1 MKKTLITS
9 TAALALLAL
18 PAAAQSVQQEL
29 SALRAQVN
37 AQQSAIDALKSADKG
52 RFVLSAGKGIE
63 LKFTGQINRGVLF
76 TDDGENNDVFF
87 VDNDNSS
94 TRLNFSGKGQ
104 ITQDVS
110 AGAVFEVEFESNS
123 TADIS
128 QNKSTNAA
136 DLKERKLEFYLE
148 SKTLGKLTVGQGD
161 MASNGSSEVDLSGT
175 TVVAYSG
182 IADPA
187 SGILFYDQT
196 TNALTTTKIGSAFN
210 QFDGLSRQDRIR
222 YDTPNFN
229 GITLSASVGDGDISF
244 GSDKADGDSEIWD
257 VAARYDGQLGDVK
270 VSAAAAYA
278 TSDEK
283 EHQFSSSASFLHTTS
298 GVSLTGAYAQRDI
311 DSTDGRDPV
320 FYYVKLGWQTENL
333 SSWGKTAFAVDY
345 SQNDDIVKLN
355 DDATSYGLF
364 VVQNIKAIN
373 SELYAGVRN
382 YDYSSKVVGQDLDDV
397 TAILVGGRLKF

>member
-18 PAAAQSVQQEL
+18 PAAAQTVQQEL
-29 SALRAQVN
+29 SALRAQVD

-63 LKFTGQINRGVLF
+63 LKFTGQVNRGVLF

-104 ITQDVS
+104 ITEDVS

-123 TADIS
+123 TADIN
-128 QNKSTNAA
+128 QNKSTNSAV
-136 DLKERKLEFYLE
+136 LKERKLEFYLE

-161 MASNGSSEVDLSGT
+161 MASNGSSEMDLSGT

-182 IADPA
+182 ITDPA
-187 SGILFYDQT
+187 GGILFYDKDAA
-196 TNALTTTKIGSAFN
+196 ALSTTKIGNAFSN
-210 QFDGLSRQDRIR
+210 FDGLSRQDRIR

-257 VAARYDGQLGDVK
+257 VAARYAGQFGDVK

-311 DSTDGRDPV
+311 DSTDGRDPE

-333 SSWGKTAFAVDY
+333 SSWGKTAFAIDY
-345 SQNDDIVKLN
+345 SQNDDIVNLG

-364 VVQNIKAIN
+364 VVQNINAIN

-382 YDYSSKVVGQDLDDV
+382 YDYSSKVGTQDLDDV